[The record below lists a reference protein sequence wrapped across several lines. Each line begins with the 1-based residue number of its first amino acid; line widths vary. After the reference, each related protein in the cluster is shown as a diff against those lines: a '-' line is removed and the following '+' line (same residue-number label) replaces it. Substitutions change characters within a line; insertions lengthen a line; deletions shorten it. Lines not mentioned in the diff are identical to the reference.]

1 MTLALLTLILLSY
14 TKLTGKSLPRLE
26 KNLNRIKNS
35 KKNNTIT
42 EFGERE
48 FNKLEAPSFKRTYY
62 NPTNKTKLFSQNVF
76 SGSLRI

>member
-42 EFGERE
+42 EFGEKE

-62 NPTNKTKLFSQNVF
+62 NQTKFFSQNVF
-76 SGSLRI
+76 SGSLKI